1 MHGMGSALEHEF
13 TQLSLGKLSVQ
24 PKGKKSRVPLA
35 SAERVVHTTKVVA
48 VEVSSYAMMK

>member
-1 MHGMGSALEHEF
+1 MGSALEHEF

-24 PKGKKSRVPLA
+24 PKGKKSRAPLA
-35 SAERVVHTTKVVA
+35 SAERVVPTTKVVA